1 MKSGVSYLTLGIGLL
16 TGPLFAIGQTPS
28 PTFVAQAPVTVP
40 PSGVLVTQPPAPVP
54 VPPSGVLVTPRTIE
68 RHAVTT
74 VPVKTAQT
82 VRIAKRATPI
92 TMRRHVR
99 PAARRE
105 TARRETA
112 RRETITR
119 TPTVDQSIAAA
130 ATPSVVST
138 AAEEPRNDGIGYEF
152 FLSQFG
158 KAKEAK

>member
-1 MKSGVSYLTLGIGLL
+1 M
-16 TGPLFAIGQTPS
+16 PS
-28 PTFVAQAPVTVP
+28 PPC
-40 PSGVLVTQPPAPVP
+40 L
-54 VPPSGVLVTPRTIE
+54 
-68 RHAVTT
+68 
-74 VPVKTAQT
+74 KTAQT

-92 TMRRHVR
+92 TMRRHVVHWR

-105 TARRETA
+105 TARRK
-112 RRETITR
+112 TITR
-119 TPTVDQSIAAA
+119 TPTVDQSIA

>member
-16 TGPLFAIGQTPS
+16 TGPLFAYGQTPG
-28 PTFVAQAPVTVP
+28 PTLVAQAPVTVP
-40 PSGVLVTQPPAPVP
+40 PFGVLVTQPAAPVP
-54 VPPSGVLVTPRTIE
+54 VPPSGVLVTPRTVE
-68 RHAVTT
+68 RHAFTT

-92 TMRRHVR
+92 TMRRHVVHWR

-105 TARRETA
+105 TARRQ
-112 RRETITR
+112 TITR
-119 TPTVDQSIAAA
+119 TPTVDQSIAV
-130 ATPSVVST
+130 TPSVVST

>member
-16 TGPLFAIGQTPS
+16 TGPLFAYGQTPG
-28 PTFVAQAPVTVP
+28 PTLVAQAPVTVP

-54 VPPSGVLVTPRTIE
+54 VPPSGVLVTPRTVE

-92 TMRRHVR
+92 MMRRHVVHWR

-105 TARRETA
+105 TARREP
-112 RRETITR
+112 ITR
-119 TPTVDQSIAAA
+119 TPTVA
-130 ATPSVVST
+130 SVVST

-158 KAKEAK
+158 KAKEPK